1 MTRGVD
7 RYYAFIQYESDEK
20 LESGCGTV
28 GLDMGITR
36 FLAASDGIAVEP
48 INAYMKFEKK
58 LRRGHRRLSR
68 KKRRSNSRGK
78 ASAMLR

>member
-1 MTRGVD
+1 
-7 RYYAFIQYESDEK
+7 
-20 LESGCGTV
+20 
-28 GLDMGITR
+28 MGITR

-48 INAYMKFEKK
+48 INAYRKFEKK
-58 LRRGHRRLSR
+58 LRRGHRHLSR